1 MPLFWV
7 WKKTTFVW
15 PSNSPFHAKLLFF
28 LTPPPTLVMQN
39 HFCLTPPSPLIIKK
53 YFFFNNKHS
62 PSAHDII
69 CEHLLIHCKLL
80 FTQHAHSVK
89 IDNIC
94 LFNRLKC
101 SVGGWGKKVD
111 YLPCVHIVCPD
122 LIFVDTLWNRLVWIR
137 SSDKKQF

>member
-1 MPLFWV
+1 MIKKLNCHSFGLEKKQLLSDPQTPLFMQ
-7 WKKTTFVW
+7 
-15 PSNSPFHAKLLFF
+15 NYFF
-28 LTPPPTLVMQN
+28 FPKPPPTLVMQN
-39 HFCLTPPSPLIIKK
+39 HFCLTPPSPLIIKNH
-53 YFFFNNKHS
+53 FLFNNKHS

-111 YLPCVHIVCPD
+111 YLPCIHIVCPD
-122 LIFVDTLWNRLVWIR
+122 LIFVDNLRTLLV
-137 SSDKKQF
+137 